1 MAATC
6 GAHFVEPGSRH
17 FPEHRRRAVL
27 CDVLV
32 DGGGSVPGLLAL
44 ALGLPV
50 PTAVNPGPSA
60 GVLSPIAGNES
71 RTVGGL
77 DDVPPRLP
85 YVLRSIPGP
94 KAPVPSIAREGGRR
108 CRFHQW
114 CRRWRGYNSIG

>member
-1 MAATC
+1 MAATR
-6 GAHFVEPGSRH
+6 GVHFVEPGSRH

-32 DGGGSVPGLLAL
+32 DGGGSVPGLL

-94 KAPVPSIAREGGRR
+94 KARVPSIARDMWTAVP
-108 CRFHQW
+108 FPPVV
-114 CRRWRGYNSIG
+114 

>member
-71 RTVGGL
+71 RTVGGQ

-94 KAPVPSIAREGGRR
+94 KARVPSIAWERR
-108 CRFHQW
+108 AAVPFPTVVPARAV
-114 CRRWRGYNSIG
+114 